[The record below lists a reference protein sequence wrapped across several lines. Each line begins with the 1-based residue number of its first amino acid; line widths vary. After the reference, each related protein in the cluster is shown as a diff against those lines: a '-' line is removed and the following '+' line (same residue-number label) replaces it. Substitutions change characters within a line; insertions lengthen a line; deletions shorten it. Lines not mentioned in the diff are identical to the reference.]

1 MQDRHIT
8 LFVPGLFGA
17 EVVRRTP
24 GVVDGLVLVHL
35 ERWLAR
41 GEQRSCASGF
51 MESLFLLFG
60 IAAVSDQDLP
70 VAEVTRLADG
80 VRGDGVWLRADPV
93 HLKPDRDRLVMF
105 DNRELLI
112 QPEEAQQLVREFN
125 VVFRDDGMALF
136 TPHPLRWYLRLSQR
150 PQVKMRSLAA
160 VVGQDIH
167 PNLPQGPQAMVWHRM
182 MNEVQMLFHSS
193 EVNRRRQLAGKPEIN
208 SLWFWGGGELVNS
221 QSVPWTHVYSNEP
234 LTQALASY
242 SAVKMDSLPP
252 TAAEWLEV
260 SSEDGQHLV
269 VLDGAVKAGQF
280 GDIEG
285 WRNFIDVFVSEWVP
299 DLTSALR
306 EQRVMSIRLV
316 TDAGIEWRITASNQ
330 RRWWRR
336 QRALLSY
343 VQ

>member
-17 EVVRRTP
+17 ELVRRMP
-24 GVVDGLVLVHL
+24 GVVDCLTLTPL

-41 GEQRSCASGF
+41 GEQRSFATGF
-51 MESLFLLFG
+51 TEALFLLFG
-60 IAAVSDQDLP
+60 IGAVGDQDLP
-70 VAEVTRLADG
+70 VAEITRLADG

-112 QPEEAQQLVREFN
+112 ELEEAQQLVREFN
-125 VVFRDDGMALF
+125 AVFRDDGMALAA
-136 TPHPLRWYLRLSQR
+136 PHPLRWYLRLQQR
-150 PQVKMRSLAA
+150 PQLRTRNMND

-167 PNLPQGPQAMVWHRM
+167 PNLPQGSQAMAWHRV
-182 MNEVQMLFHSS
+182 MNEVQMIFHSS
-193 EVNRRRQLAGKPEIN
+193 EVNQRRQRTGKPEIN
-208 SLWFWGGGELVNS
+208 SLWFWGGGELAGH
-221 QSVPWTHVYSNEP
+221 QSVPWTHVWSNEP

-242 SAVKMDSLPP
+242 SDVKVDSLPL
-252 TAAEWLEV
+252 TAAEWLV
-260 SSEDGQHLV
+260 LSADGNQHLV
-269 VLDGAVKAGQF
+269 VLDGAIKACQF

-285 WRNFIDVFVSEWVP
+285 WRNFIAAFVSEWVSE
-299 DLTSALR
+299 LSSVLG
-306 EQRVMSIRLV
+306 EQKIMSIRLV
-316 TDAGIEWRITASNQ
+316 TDAGVEWRITARHQ

-336 QRALLSY
+336 QRSLLSY